1 MSADHFGPHEARE
14 AGEALPGLTSR
25 VVIYTTAPRDYDW
38 QFTRE
43 LDANVGIAS
52 NGKVIRKV
60 EIETSRAEHQCQ
72 RYANEHA
79 DGHHEIVQCAACPD
93 CAVAISWLV
102 QVGAVVA
109 TGASGV
115 DVSFVLR
122 IEEEEY
128 EGTATLIPRRDGRQG
143 YEAAGS
149 SPDYWL
155 DVAFWSRFRSLTDA
169 HSRYREIERDVL
181 QAIAGECA
189 VVAGAAAS

>member
-1 MSADHFGPHEARE
+1 MANRGRFSSFNQPVKCRVCGKLTTESVNGALGLALCGPCQDE
-14 AGEALPGLTSR
+14 AGLE
-25 VVIYTTAPRDYDW
+25 
-38 QFTRE
+38 
-43 LDANVGIAS
+43 
-52 NGKVIRKV
+52 
-60 EIETSRAEHQCQ
+60 
-72 RYANEHA
+72 NEHA